1 MLAYFGSFNQQH
13 LKGILIRLLASNNLS
28 VKVLSPK
35 CQQIPLGTFF
45 TMECG
50 EGTCRHTLTVKCIK
64 KIKCADT
71 CGDLIKLNS

>member
-1 MLAYFGSFNQQH
+1 MFREFQSTTFERYFNQ
-13 LKGILIRLLASNNLS
+13 ISS
-28 VKVLSPK
+28 VK
-35 CQQIPLGTFF
+35 QIVSESIIAEKSTKPLVTFF

-71 CGDLIKLNS
+71 CGDLIQLNS